1 MNVFDICAVNNQQIS
16 TLTRSKDGKTF
27 VLDGVDTTILV
38 YIQCANICAPVTV
51 VDMRTTVEGVQ
62 RSSETVPGF
71 IHENEY
77 ECRTAFLWNGKM
89 YSTSHKAMETKLI
102 HEHQEIV
109 VSDYTIHQTLYSINE
124 FSNLES
130 RKFSIAL
137 FPEDD
142 QEKVIVA
149 SVGKVFNR

>member
-1 MNVFDICAVNNQQIS
+1 
-16 TLTRSKDGKTF
+16 
-27 VLDGVDTTILV
+27 
-38 YIQCANICAPVTV
+38 
-51 VDMRTTVEGVQ
+51 
-62 RSSETVPGF
+62 
-71 IHENEY
+71 
-77 ECRTAFLWNGKM
+77 M